1 MSCMDVVELEAVEAL
16 LHGLH
21 AHRGSHFMDA
31 LVGHSERFSTRPLD
45 GKLVGPF
52 ILCGCKT

>member
-31 LVGHSERFSTRPLD
+31 LVGQVLRTIRNTPPRWKA
-45 GKLVGPF
+45 GWTIYIMRV
-52 ILCGCKT
+52 